1 MESLGTAIARMLKI
15 YGIEKPVR
23 QNEVFF
29 IWQDIVGEVIAK
41 HAIPEKVAYN
51 KLFVKVDSPVWRNEL
66 NFRKEEILKRI
77 NSQIKNAQIKEII
90 LR

>member
-41 HAIPEKVAYN
+41 HATPEKVAYN
-51 KLFVKVDSPVWRNEL
+51 KLFVKVDSPIWRNEL

>member
-41 HAIPEKVAYN
+41 HATPEKVAYN

-77 NSQIKNAQIKEII
+77 NSQLKNAQIKEII

>member
-1 MESLGTAIARMLKI
+1 MDSLGMAIARMLKI

-41 HAIPEKVAYN
+41 HATPEKIAYN
-51 KLFVKVDSPVWRNEL
+51 KLFVQVDSPVWRNEL

-77 NSQIKNAQIKEII
+77 NSQLKNAQIKEII

>member
-77 NSQIKNAQIKEII
+77 KSQLKNAQIKEII